1 MTGRAV
7 YFISHPDVVVSAD
20 VPVTQWPLSA
30 TGIGRMRDA
39 LAQPWVR
46 TLSALYSSTETK
58 AADAARILAAHRG
71 LPWTAVA
78 ALGEIDRAATGFL
91 PPPEFERVADAFFA
105 QPEASVRGWER
116 AVDAQRRRDRH
127 RVARRGRRVALLRAD
142 RRAHRPPLRP
152 AASGRR
158 LLPRVSGRLAA
169 RLRVVA
175 PDRRG
180 RRMSRTPHCP
190 HAMPQGTGAP

>member
-1 MTGRAV
+1 VSGRAV

-39 LAQPWVR
+39 LAQPRVR

-58 AADAARILAAHRG
+58 AV
-71 LPWTAVA
+71 VA
-78 ALGEIDRAATGFL
+78 ALGEIDRGATGFL

-116 AVDAQRRRDRH
+116 AVDAQRRIVAAVAAILRDDASAGAIGIVSH
-127 RVARRGRRVALLRAD
+127 GAVGALLYCALTGARID
-142 RRAHRPPLRP
+142 RRFDQPHRGGGCYLAFP
-152 AASGRR
+152 AAS
-158 LLPRVSGRLAA
+158 
-169 RLRVVA
+169 
-175 PDRRG
+175 
-180 RRMSRTPHCP
+180 P
-190 HAMPQGTGAP
+190 HACAWWRPIDAAVE